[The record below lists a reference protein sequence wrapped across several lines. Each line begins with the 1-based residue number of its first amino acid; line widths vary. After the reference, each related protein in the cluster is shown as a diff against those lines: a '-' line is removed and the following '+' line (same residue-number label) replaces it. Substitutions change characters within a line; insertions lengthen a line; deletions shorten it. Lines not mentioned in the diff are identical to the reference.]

1 MSEEKFR
8 QIEKLLGRELSDAD
22 KERLRRIK
30 DVLQISAHDAVWDLL
45 AAMEYQRVY
54 YEELPAKIATASAEI
69 LRGLSA
75 AADKEVAAAQDRLAE
90 SVAEQAKNLSVRVNL
105 VSLLPMGLTALVC
118 LLLYG
123 SLLLWAGFRIGSG
136 QAHPPDFLLRMP
148 SGILMGGLCIAGGGF
163 LGIHAAKA
171 FAEGKKGGR
180 KPALTALV
188 MLLAGGV
195 VFGLAL

>member
-8 QIEKLLGRELSDAD
+8 QIEKLLGRELSDDD

-30 DVLQISAHDAVWDLL
+30 DVLHISDRDALWDLL
-45 AAMEYQRVY
+45 AAMEYQKVY
-54 YEELPAKIATASAEI
+54 YEELPAKIAGASAEI

-75 AADKEVAAAQDRLAE
+75 AADKGVAAAQDRLAE
-90 SVAEQAKNLSVRVNL
+90 SVAEQAKKMSVRVNL
-105 VSLLPMGLTALVC
+105 ALPMGLTALVC

-136 QAHPPDFLLRMP
+136 QTHPPDFLLRMP

-180 KPALTALV
+180 KPALAALV

-195 VFGLAL
+195 VFGLAM